1 MKVFR
6 ELYQYRELLKTNI
19 KKEIRGKYKGS
30 WLGVVW
36 TFLNPLLMLA
46 VYSFVFPYILRVN
59 VENYTIFMIV
69 ALIPWNFF
77 TAAIQMGTGSEVA
90 NGAILKKVYFPREII
105 PISITTSQL
114 VNFLITCI
122 IMFAF
127 IIFSGVGFSI
137 HLLLFPVLVLIQYLI
152 TLALTFILSAITV
165 FVRDVDHFV
174 SVILM
179 LGFYA
184 TPIVYQANM
193 LPAKFQWILNLNP
206 MAQLVEA
213 YRAILYYHQ
222 MPHWS
227 VLGIWGIGSIF
238 LVIIGYKI
246 FKKLEPVL
254 AQGAAS
260 KGNHLVAFCFV
271 VINSYICYNVLRY
284 KDGKGI
290 KKTKRGISW

>member
-1 MKVFR
+1 MKVFK
-6 ELYQYRELLKTNI
+6 ELYNYRELLKTNI

-30 WLGVVW
+30 WLGILW

-77 TAAIQMGTGSEVA
+77 TTAIQMGTGSVVA

-105 PISITTSQL
+105 PISVTTSQL

-137 HLLLFPVLVLIQYLI
+137 HLLLFPVLVLIQYMI
-152 TLALTFILSAITV
+152 TLAFTFILSAITV

-193 LPAKFQWILNLNP
+193 LPQKFQWVLNLNP

-213 YRAILYYHQ
+213 YRSIFYYHQ

-227 VLGIWGIGSIF
+227 ILGIWGIGSIVL
-238 LVIIGYKI
+238 LVIGYLI
-246 FKKLEPVL
+246 FKKLE
-254 AQGAAS
+254 
-260 KGNHLVAFCFV
+260 KRFV
-271 VINSYICYNVLRY
+271 EEL
-284 KDGKGI
+284 
-290 KKTKRGISW
+290 

>member
-1 MKVFR
+1 MNVFK
-6 ELYQYRELLKTNI
+6 ELYNYRELLKTNI

-30 WLGVVW
+30 WLGVLW

-46 VYSFVFPYILRVN
+46 VDSFVFPYILRVN

-77 TAAIQMGTGSEVA
+77 TTAIQMGTGSVVA
-90 NGAILKKVYFPREII
+90 NGNILKKVYFPREII
-105 PISITTSQL
+105 PISVTTSQL

-122 IMFAF
+122 IMFVF

-137 HLLLFPVLVLIQYLI
+137 HLLLFPLLIAIQYII
-152 TLALTFILSAITV
+152 TLALTFILSALTV
-165 FVRDVDHFV
+165 FVRDIDHFV

-179 LGFYA
+179 LGFYG

-193 LPAKFQWILNLNP
+193 LPLKFQWILKFNP

-222 MPHWS
+222 MPDWTM
-227 VLGIWGIGSIF
+227 LGIWGIDSII
-238 LVIIGYKI
+238 LLILGYLI
-246 FKKLEPVL
+246 FKKLEK
-254 AQGAAS
+254 S
-260 KGNHLVAFCFV
+260 FV
-271 VINSYICYNVLRY
+271 EEL
-284 KDGKGI
+284 
-290 KKTKRGISW
+290 